1 MIAHHCRGSSHASGP
16 LLCWAGTN
24 PLHESRSSLPLAL
37 VFPVLSIN
45 ASEINLCRTCQSTF
59 YMSPQTQD
67 DKATVHSMASLSRDM
82 GRYRRNRRAPQEPSA
97 STRRRFDARALQSA
111 GRFGTRTSGL
121 GVRTCAVFKSDLKIC
136 SGSTNRIP

>member
-45 ASEINLCRTCQSTF
+45 ASEINLSRTCQSTF

-67 DKATVHSMASLSRDM
+67 DKATVHSMGQFEQGHGAIS
-82 GRYRRNRRAPQEPSA
+82 PQSQGP
-97 STRRRFDARALQSA
+97 ARAIGFNSA
-111 GRFGTRTSGL
+111 PF
-121 GVRTCAVFKSDLKIC
+121 
-136 SGSTNRIP
+136 